1 MRVFVV
7 IFSLVILFTVNSQT
21 YGQTNEQIDI
31 SGYFER
37 DGRLWEEMGAKYAE
51 EIQTDKIIL
60 EIGKDH
66 KVRVTH
72 VVEGGAWGPDTPK
85 LIKILPGGHTNPQL
99 TDEDGDYLRP
109 IGWVGETFE
118 DSEFMIAGQKAFKG
132 YDLHASYDLENFMEL
147 DDGLWSKHVKFP
159 HDVEIY
165 IDEEIDLVFV
175 MSRPVDLSNAG
186 GINCIGCDTKI
197 EFFDEPKPIKKTV
210 IRNDNKFEEI
220 SNVGEEFTLE
230 FLTNGEINDVNFL
243 NELNYLSFDS
253 KENQLFLLKIPLDLL
268 LSPYHVYVTEI
279 NQEILVESNKIR
291 STEIKQTDTHA
302 NLSFR
307 PISDGIVH
315 VVGSDEMEHEKL
327 LERIEK
333 TTPKA
338 NPETDS
344 NIKSEDQEIS
354 GTANVEQIYENWEN
368 TNSDTESNMDNTVI
382 LVIIGIVAIVAIA
395 VVVKIKRS

>member
-31 SGYFER
+31 SGYFDK
-37 DGRLWEEMGAKYAE
+37 DGLPWKAQYAE

-72 VVEGGAWGPDTPK
+72 VVEGGAWNPTTPK
-85 LIKILPGGHTNPQL
+85 LIKMLPGDHSNPQL

-118 DSEFMIAGQKAFKG
+118 DSEFMIAGQKSFKS

-147 DDGLWSKHVKFP
+147 GDDGLWSKDIKFP
-159 HDVEIY
+159 HDVEIF
-165 IDEEIDLVFV
+165 IDEEIDLAFAF
-175 MSRPVDLSNAG
+175 SRPVDLSNAG

-197 EFFDEPKPIKKTV
+197 EFFDEPNPIKKTV
-210 IRNDNKFEEI
+210 VRNDNKFEEI
-220 SNVGEEFTLE
+220 SNAGKEFTLE
-230 FLTNGEINDVNFL
+230 FLTNGEIEDVNFI

-279 NQEILVESNKIR
+279 DQDILLESDKIR
-291 STEIKQTDTHA
+291 STAFKQTDTHA
-302 NLSFR
+302 SLAFR
-307 PISDGIVH
+307 PTSDGIVH

-333 TTPKA
+333 LTPTA
-338 NPETDS
+338 PTETNS
-344 NIKSEDQEIS
+344 NIKSEDQETV
-354 GTANVEQIYENWEN
+354 GVEQIYENWGN

-382 LVIIGIVAIVAIA
+382 LVIIGIIAIVVIA
-395 VVVKIKRS
+395 VVVKIKRN

>member
-31 SGYFER
+31 SEYFDRE
-37 DGRLWEEMGAKYAE
+37 GRSWEAQYAE

-66 KVRVTH
+66 KVRITH
-72 VVEGGAWGPDTPK
+72 VVEGGAWGPNTPK
-85 LIKILPGGHTNPQL
+85 LIKMLLGDHSNPQL

-118 DSEFMIAGQKAFKG
+118 DSQFMIAGQKPSKA
-132 YDLHASYDLENFMEL
+132 YDLHASYDLENFL
-147 DDGLWSKHVKFP
+147 GFKNGLWSKHVKFQ

-165 IDEEIDLVFV
+165 IDEEIDLIFAN
-175 MSRPVDLSNAG
+175 SRPVDLGDSG
-186 GINCIGCDTKI
+186 GINCIGCDLKI

-220 SNVGEEFTLE
+220 SNAGKEFTLE
-230 FLTNGEINDVNFL
+230 FLTDGEIGDVNFID
-243 NELNYLSFDS
+243 ELNYLSFDS

-268 LSPYHVYVTEI
+268 LSPYHVYVTGI
-279 NQEILVESNKIR
+279 DQEILLESDKLR

-302 NLSFR
+302 NVVFR
-307 PISDGIVH
+307 PTSDGTVH

-327 LERIEK
+327 LEQIEK
-333 TTPKA
+333 RTPKP

-354 GTANVEQIYENWEN
+354 GTANVEQIYENWGN